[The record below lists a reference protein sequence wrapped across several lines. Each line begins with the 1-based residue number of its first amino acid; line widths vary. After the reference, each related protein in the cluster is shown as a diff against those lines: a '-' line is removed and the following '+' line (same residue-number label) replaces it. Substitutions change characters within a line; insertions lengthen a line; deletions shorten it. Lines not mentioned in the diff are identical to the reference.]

1 MLSWVPCKLWFTVS
15 CQVSTLSVHKH
26 ILQIGLHAPTL
37 EGKKHNAPCFI
48 SFLFFAFC
56 FLLHNE
62 QSEIPSMCDVAS
74 RDHCSLL
81 RAILPV
87 YFNLD
92 HWLLPVFSSETSSTT
107 DTEICMIC
115 IYAMHSS
122 GSHSTSYSRP
132 AAGGD

>member
-15 CQVSTLSVHKH
+15 CQVSTLSVRKH

-37 EGKKHNAPCFI
+37 EGIKHNMLHV
-48 SFLFFAFC
+48 SFLFFSLRFV
-56 FLLHNE
+56 LLHE
-62 QSEIPSMCDVAS
+62 QNEIPSMWDVAS